1 MECSTLM
8 TNEIL
13 TKEHSITYQ
22 RKSFFVRLAG
32 SRKQEMREEANFDET
47 LEGKKIRQRR
57 QAYRHY
63 AACCCHDDFDF
74 SSKRGSESETTL
86 LTFVMLQ

>member
-13 TKEHSITYQ
+13 TKAHSITYQ

-47 LEGKKIRQRR
+47 LEGKKSDNGGRPIGTMLL
-57 QAYRHY
+57 
-63 AACCCHDDFDF
+63 AAATMTSIF
-74 SSKRGSESETTL
+74 RVIE
-86 LTFVMLQ
+86 